1 VKIKALKAKQIEE
14 KEERRLT
21 TVEDEW
27 KETKKI

>member
-14 KEERRLT
+14 KEERRLK